1 GRHRAAVEHPL
12 ARQGRGRGP
21 EGACAVTCCGREMRN
36 ENGVL
41 VCGKCGSSYQS
52 STTSRKRGA

>member
-1 GRHRAAVEHPL
+1 M
-12 ARQGRGRGP
+12 
-21 EGACAVTCCGREMRN
+21 TCCGREMRN

-52 STTSRKRGA
+52 STTGKRAQPHGR